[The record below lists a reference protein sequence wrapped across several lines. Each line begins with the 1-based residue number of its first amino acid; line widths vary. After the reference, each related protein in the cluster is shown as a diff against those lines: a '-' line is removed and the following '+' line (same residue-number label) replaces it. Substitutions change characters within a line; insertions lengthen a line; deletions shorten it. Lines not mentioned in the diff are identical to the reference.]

1 MDDRHFS
8 CITNLEKKNLV
19 YGLSYSDTKMS
30 ITKFFILNDGKNIS
44 SEEQVVN
51 IDIDTLW
58 NIYYKLKYSSF

>member
-1 MDDRHFS
+1 
-8 CITNLEKKNLV
+8 
-19 YGLSYSDTKMS
+19 MS

>member
-51 IDIDTLW
+51 IDIDTL
-58 NIYYKLKYSSF
+58 